1 MSKKKLT
8 TKQTLFLTYYL
19 VGLSGTESAMRAYN
33 AKSRRI
39 AAVIASKN
47 LKKVNIDSIV
57 SGFTW
62 KV

>member
-1 MSKKKLT
+1 ML
-8 TKQTLFLTYYL
+8 
-19 VGLSGTESAMRAYN
+19 AYN